1 VAKLFRRFG
10 ILTIITVIVLIF
22 VGGIVRATGS
32 GMGCPDWPKCFGM
45 WVPPTHVDQLPQ
57 NYQQVFGAKLK
68 GEVVFNPVKTWI
80 EYVNR
85 LLGVLTGF
93 FIFLTFIFSFLA
105 YRFSQPKIVILSFV
119 SFLLVAFE
127 GWLGSKVVSSELH
140 PVLIT
145 VHMLVSL
152 LLLGILIMVI
162 LKSYQIQFNRKK
174 PEKLSAISFLLII
187 SLILSIGQIIFGTQI
202 REGIDLAQQALG
214 YELRNE
220 WIQSVKGKVVFHA
233 ILAFILL
240 GLQLFIA
247 KNIKKKDATD
257 FVNKWV
263 KFITFS
269 IVISICSGG
278 VLSLLGFP
286 AFVQPIH
293 LGFSV
298 IIVSLQFVVYFLLE
312 PDLI

>member
-1 VAKLFRRFG
+1 M
-10 ILTIITVIVLIF
+10 LIF

-45 WVPPTHVDQLPQ
+45 WVPPTHVSQLPQ
-57 NYQQVFGAKLK
+57 NYEQIFGSKLK

-80 EYVNR
+80 EYINR
-85 LLGVLTGF
+85 LFGVLTGF
-93 FIFLTFIFSFLA
+93 FIFLTFIFSILA
-105 YRFSQPKIVILSFV
+105 YRFSQPKIVIFSFV

-162 LKSYQIQFNRKK
+162 LKSYQVHFN
-174 PEKLSAISFLLII
+174 PEKLGNLSAISFLLVL
-187 SLILSIGQIIFGTQI
+187 SLILSIGQIVFGTQI
-202 REGIDLAQQALG
+202 REGIDLAQKALG
-214 YELRNE
+214 YELRSE
-220 WIQSVKGKVVFHA
+220 WIISVKGKVFFHA

-247 KNIKKKDATD
+247 KNIKLNNNSG
-257 FVNKWV
+257 FFYRWV
-263 KFITFS
+263 KFVTIA
-269 IVISICSGG
+269 IVISILSGG

-293 LGFSV
+293 LGLSV

-312 PDLI
+312 PDFI